1 MQKQKKRRNSILW
14 VEAGGFLLLTAL
26 VWVAELIKLPHLF
39 FGEPASFSWR
49 RALLR
54 SVVVLAIW
62 LWVFIIT
69 QRLLKRLH
77 YLEEFLRICSWCRKV
92 CHNEEWLTME
102 AYFSSK
108 FATRTSHGMCPE
120 CMKKKIQELTQP
132 TPTSGARSESK
143 SDLN

>member
-1 MQKQKKRRNSILW
+1 MKKQRRNSILW
-14 VEAGGFLLLTAL
+14 VEAAGFSFLIAL
-26 VWVAELIKLPHLF
+26 VWLAEFIKLPHLV
-39 FGEPASFSWR
+39 FGEPPVVSWR

-54 SVVVLAIW
+54 SIVVIAIW

-92 CHNEEWLTME
+92 CHDDEWLGLE

-108 FATRTSHGMCPE
+108 FSTRTSHGMCPE
-120 CMKKKIQELTQP
+120 CMKKKIQELALEQP
-132 TPTSGARSESK
+132 APQPGVRSGFK
-143 SDLN
+143 NGLN